1 MTPPQ
6 PELIVTRRL
15 PDDLAA
21 SARAMLDE
29 AFAGDFAESDW
40 EHALGGWHVAV
51 VDDGAVLAHAAIVGR
66 VLMVGDRR
74 VGTGYVEAVATTSAR
89 QRSGLGSRV
98 MAEIGALVRRDHE
111 MGALGTGEHAFY
123 EALGWERWR
132 GLTYV
137 RTDGDLV
144 RSPDDDDG
152 VMVLRVGVSADV
164 DLAAPISCEAR
175 AGDDW

>member
-6 PELIVTRRL
+6 PELMVTRHL
-15 PDDLAA
+15 PDDLSA

-51 VDDGAVLAHAAIVGR
+51 VEVGAVLAHAAIVGR
-66 VLMVGDRR
+66 VLRVGDRP
-74 VGTGYVEAVATTSAR
+74 VGTGYVEAVATTPAR

-98 MAEIGALVRRDHE
+98 M
-111 MGALGTGEHAFY
+111 
-123 EALGWERWR
+123 
-132 GLTYV
+132 
-137 RTDGDLV
+137 
-144 RSPDDDDG
+144 
-152 VMVLRVGVSADV
+152 VLRVGVSEDV